1 MRVEEGA
8 ENTPPTIATTANLGR
23 DIKCLLNA
31 RHICCSFLSNISDH
45 PMGLVQMFIPLYRH
59 ETKAPRCEEKG

>member
-1 MRVEEGA
+1 MGVEEGA
-8 ENTPPTIATTANLGR
+8 ENTPSTIATTANL
-23 DIKCLLNA
+23 KCLLNA